1 MDDKWIKKK
10 KNKEPLKNRNGR
22 VFLVNEATR
31 SIPPLEEFVPVHG
44 EK

>member
-1 MDDKWIKKK
+1 MNKKK
-10 KNKEPLKNRNGR
+10 KKIRNASVKNRNGR

>member
-1 MDDKWIKKK
+1 MNKKK
-10 KNKEPLKNRNGR
+10 RKEGTLPLKNRNGR

-31 SIPPLEEFVPVHG
+31 SIPPLEKFVPVHG